1 MMRPTAAQVLGSP
14 RRENDAALGFQG
26 GRHQEGFSMDSS
38 PYSHPDQAV
47 RHSYPLAIQNGDFS
61 TALSL
66 IMRTLPYAGARF
78 GVLFG
83 TSLVT
88 AIWWVV
94 MFGGAGIFS
103 KISSVLGVFWFVGCA
118 VAYGYVWRTLVRYF
132 LYLLKA
138 GHIAV
143 LTELITKG
151 SVGDGREPMFDYG
164 KRIVTERF
172 GQMNAMFALDLLV
185 SGIIGA
191 FNRTLDW
198 IAGLLPV
205 PGLRDVTSVVNRV
218 VRSAT
223 TYIDETILSYSLA
236 RGDEDVFRAARDGV
250 VYYAQN
256 SKEVLKTGIWI
267 VVLDKVVSFFTFIVM
282 FLPAVLVGMVLPHAV
297 KEWGVLFTI
306 GMSAMFA
313 WAVRGAF
320 IQPLFLVMIMVKF
333 HASVKGQPINLE
345 WDAQLSSI
353 SDKFVE
359 LKNRIGQP
367 TSTATAHAP
376 GIATP

>member
-1 MMRPTAAQVLGSP
+1 MNPDSVSP
-14 RRENDAALGFQG
+14 QATEA
-26 GRHQEGFSMDSS
+26 S

-66 IMRTLPYAGARF
+66 IMRTLPYAVARF

-88 AIWWVV
+88 AFWWFV
-94 MFGGAGIFS
+94 MLGGASFFS
-103 KISSVLGVFWFVGCA
+103 KINGVLGVLWFIGCA

-151 SVGDGREPMFDYG
+151 SIGDGREPMFEYG
-164 KRIVTERF
+164 KRVVTERF

-205 PGLRDVTSVVNRV
+205 PGLREVTGVVNQI

-223 TYIDETILSYSLA
+223 TYVDETILSYSLA
-236 RGDEDVFRAARDGV
+236 RGDSDAFRAARDGV
-250 VYYAQN
+250 LYYAQN
-256 SKEVLKTGIWI
+256 SQAVLKTGIWI
-267 VVLDKVVSFFTFIVM
+267 VVLDKLVSFFTFIVM
-282 FLPAVLVGMVLPHAV
+282 FAPAVMVGMLLPESA
-297 KEWGVLFTI
+297 KSMGVLFTF
-306 GMSAMFA
+306 GLSAMFA

-333 HASVKGQPINLE
+333 HSCVKDQPINLA
-345 WDAQLSSI
+345 WDAQLSSL
-353 SDKFVE
+353 SSKFVE

-367 TSTATAHAP
+367 LNTATSPAT
-376 GIATP
+376 GIATS